1 MFASGG
7 CRGRGIRGGFRG
19 LFFGLHARLLR
30 RYELRDVDGGL
41 VVELFFFFS
50 PGFQQSRECTDPGEF
65 QILVFSQKKKK
76 KEVLHVTTCI
86 LDLNINI

>member
-41 VVELFFFFS
+41 VVELFFFLPRFS
-50 PGFQQSRECTDPGEF
+50 AEPRMHGPRRVPNFG
-65 QILVFSQKKKK
+65 L
-76 KEVLHVTTCI
+76 
-86 LDLNINI
+86 